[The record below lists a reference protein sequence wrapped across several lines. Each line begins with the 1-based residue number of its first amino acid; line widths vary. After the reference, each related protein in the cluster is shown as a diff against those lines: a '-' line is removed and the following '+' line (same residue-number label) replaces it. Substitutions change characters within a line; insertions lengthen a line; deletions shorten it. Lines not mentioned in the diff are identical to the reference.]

1 MVNQYY
7 SVLRQRLQTEQL
19 YIKTMP
25 NTKKEEQN
33 IQVAL
38 PNIPILYTDM
48 IFMNVN
54 EDGVVIDVCQKSG
67 PNQAQVVTRIGMSRD
82 HAKKFAK
89 KLGEILA
96 LTTANTHTTEK
107 DN

>member
-1 MVNQYY
+1 MSTQK
-7 SVLRQRLQTEQL
+7 Q
-19 YIKTMP
+19 
-25 NTKKEEQN
+25 EEQN
-33 IQVAL
+33 IQVAP

-54 EDGVVIDVCQKSG
+54 EDGVVIDVCQKG
-67 PNQAQVVTRIGMSRD
+67 EPNQAQVVARIGMSKD

-96 LTTANTHTTEK
+96 LTTAHTHTTEK
-107 DN
+107 EN

>member
-1 MVNQYY
+1 
-7 SVLRQRLQTEQL
+7 
-19 YIKTMP
+19 MP
-25 NTKKEEQN
+25 DKKQEEQN

-54 EDGVVIDVCQKSG
+54 EDGVVIDVCQKGG
-67 PNQAQVVTRIGMSRD
+67 PQYQVVTRIGMSRD

-96 LTTANTHTTEK
+96 LTTANTQTAEK
-107 DN
+107 EN